1 MIFQIGN
8 EKLSQ
13 EILMDWDDS
22 VLREPLLKHVE
33 IQYIITNTST
43 KGKVLGSQQGLSK
56 EIGMSENWEFAMV

>member
-1 MIFQIGN
+1 M
-8 EKLSQ
+8 
-13 EILMDWDDS
+13 
-22 VLREPLLKHVE
+22 LREPLLKHVE